1 VPALAFAGLLALSGC
16 GGGSEPDTERGRT
29 LFISKCGTCHA
40 LAEAG
45 TSANVGPNLD
55 SAFAQARA
63 DGFDS
68 DTVEGVTLKQIAHP
82 RTPNVPPDTQ
92 EYTDTYMP
100 ADLVTGQ
107 DAEDVAAYVGLVAG
121 VPGAKPPP
129 LGTPE
134 EIFASKCA
142 SCHTLEPGA
151 PAGTGPNLADSL
163 QGKSA
168 GYIDEQI
175 VNPDSNI
182 VSGFQPGIMP
192 GDFEQQ
198 LGDEVDGL
206 VQYILD
212 QVGRGGS

>member
-1 VPALAFAGLLALSGC
+1 VPALAFAALMGLTGC
-16 GGGSEPDTERGRT
+16 GGGSEPDTDRGRT
-29 LFISKCGTCHA
+29 LFINKCGTCHA

-82 RTPNVPPDTQ
+82 RTPNIPQDTQ

-121 VPGAKPPP
+121 VPGAEPPP
-129 LGTPE
+129 LGAPP

-163 QGKSA
+163 DGKSA
-168 GYIDEQI
+168 NFIHEQI
-175 VNPDSNI
+175 VNPDSDI
-182 VSGFQPGIMP
+182 APGFQPGVMP

-198 LGDEVDGL
+198 LGDQVDGL
-206 VQYILD
+206 VQYILE
-212 QVGRGGS
+212 QVQGGGA